1 MKIIVCGS
9 AGRMGRVLSEK
20 IENSKGLCVACGVD
34 VTNAVSASYPLVEDI
49 NDFDGYA
56 DVVVD
61 FSHHSQT
68 EKLCSYA
75 VRRGIPMVIATTGQT
90 EEENAIIKKAAES
103 VAVFKSAN
111 MSLGVAVL
119 CELARRA
126 AAVLEGADIEI
137 LEKHHNKKLD
147 APSGTALLIAD
158 EIKSVLPEKEYVYDR
173 SGRRAERDVKEIGIQ
188 SVRAG
193 NIVGEHEILF
203 ALGNEHIT
211 ISHSALNRGLFAD
224 GAISAAKF
232 IIGKSAGLYDMK
244 SLLAD

>member
-1 MKIIVCGS
+1 MKVIVCGS

-20 IENSKGLCVACGVD
+20 IENSEGLCLACGVD
-34 VTNAVSASYPLVEDI
+34 LNNALSASYPLVEDI
-49 NDFDGYA
+49 NDFEGDA
-56 DVVVD
+56 DVIID

-68 EKLCSYA
+68 EKLCAYA
-75 VRRGIPMVIATTGQT
+75 VRRKLPIVIATTGQT
-90 EEENAIIKKAAES
+90 EEELGFIAQASKS

-119 CELARRA
+119 CELARKA

-137 LEKHHNKKLD
+137 IEKHHNKKLD
-147 APSGTALLIAD
+147 APSGTALMIAD
-158 EIKSVLPEKEYVYDR
+158 EIKSVLPEKEYVCDR
-173 SGRRAERDVKEIGIQ
+173 SARREQRSSTEIGIQ

-193 NIVGEHEILF
+193 NIVGEHEVLF

-211 ISHSALNRGLFAD
+211 VSHSALNRGLFAD

-232 IIGKSAGLYDMK
+232 ICGKSAGLYDMK
-244 SLLAD
+244 SLLAG

>member
-1 MKIIVCGS
+1 
-9 AGRMGRVLSEK
+9 MGRVLSEK
-20 IENSKGLCVACGVD
+20 IENSEGLILACGVD
-34 VTNAVSASYPLVEDI
+34 VSNALSASYPLVEDI
-49 NDFDGYA
+49 NDFEGAA
-56 DVVVD
+56 DVIID

-68 EKLCSYA
+68 EKLCAYA
-75 VRRGIPMVIATTGQT
+75 VKRGIPLVIATTGQT
-90 EEENAIIKKAAES
+90 EEELGFIADAAKS

-119 CELARRA
+119 CELARKA

-137 LEKHHNKKLD
+137 VEKHHNKKLD

-158 EIKSVLPEKEYVYDR
+158 EIKGVLPEKEYVYDR
-173 SGRRAERDVKEIGIQ
+173 SARRAERDSKEIGIQ

-193 NIVGEHEILF
+193 NIVGEHEVLF

-211 ISHSALNRGLFAD
+211 VSHSALNRGLFAD

-232 IIGKSAGLYDMK
+232 ICGKSAGLYDMK
-244 SLLAD
+244 SLLAG